1 MKKIT
6 LKTFGNTNL
15 SVLDIIAEIL
25 SILVLVTLWIET
37 YYFQHQSLQIVPE
50 GYDFF
55 SNPNE
60 YWASKM
66 TYSVPFVATILYVG
80 LTLYNQRVQHGD
92 YAVEL
97 SDKKA
102 PALKQIN
109 RRLWRW
115 LKLNILLMFV
125 VVEYFSFH
133 TGSNAGSGISGW
145 FIFVFPLLLFTPVII
160 FFIEFSKNQLE

>member
-1 MKKIT
+1 MINRS
-6 LKTFGNTNL
+6 LKTFSNAEVSFLDRVVEVL
-15 SVLDIIAEIL
+15 SL
-25 SILVLVTLWIET
+25 LVLIGLWTLT
-37 YYFQHQSLQIVPE
+37 YYFQHQSLDIVPE

-60 YWASKM
+60 YWASRM

-80 LTLYNQRVQHGD
+80 LTLYNKRVQHGEF
-92 YAVEL
+92 AVEIN
-97 SDKKA
+97 KENG
-102 PALKQIN
+102 PALRQIN
-109 RRLWRW
+109 KRLWRW

-145 FIFVFPLLLFTPVII
+145 FIFVFPLLLFGPVIY
-160 FFIEFSKNQLE
+160 FFVEFSKNQLK

>member
-6 LKTFGNTNL
+6 LKTFGNTNV
-15 SVLDIIAEIL
+15 SVLDIIVEIL
-25 SILVLVTLWIET
+25 SVLVLLTLWAET

-55 SNPNE
+55 QNPNE

-80 LTLYNQRVQHGD
+80 LTLYNQRVQYGD
-92 YAVEL
+92 YAIEI
-97 SDKKA
+97 SREKG
-102 PALKQIN
+102 PALSQIN
-109 RRLWRW
+109 KRLWRW
-115 LKLNILLMFV
+115 LKLNILIMFIV
-125 VVEYFSFH
+125 IEYFSFH
-133 TGSNAGSGISGW
+133 TGSNAGTGISGW
-145 FIFVFPLLLFTPVII
+145 FIFVFPLLLFGPVIF